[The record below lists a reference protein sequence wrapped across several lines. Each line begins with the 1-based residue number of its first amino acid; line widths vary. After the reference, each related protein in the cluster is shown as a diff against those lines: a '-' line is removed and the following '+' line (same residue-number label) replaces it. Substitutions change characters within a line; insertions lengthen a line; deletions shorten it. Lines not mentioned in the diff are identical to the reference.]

1 MDDDCLYNLL
11 SNFFNPLLRFY
22 YINKYGA
29 PLYILHDYK
38 QPILHLALPHR
49 ADTIFCFPGVTTS
62 IVAPSPS
69 VLPTSSSDSSTT
81 PSVPP
86 HTSTPPL
93 STITPTSSMA
103 LNSSSLP
110 LTNGNTTS
118 IADPATVTISLAT
131 VLSGV
136 VILGCIIIILVL
148 VLKHHRNSKSWCSNK
163 CWGKEEELPANL
175 FCSCNPPLMRQIAIP
190 VDTALTPPPQCSV
203 PSLPAQ
209 EVESKSD
216 YDFVSFTPKVT
227 PTKVGEEEVYHHLK
241 RPVPKLSAPVEI
253 YSQLHLSHR
262 SSHTSLHSTSS
273 SSSHHPCA
281 PQHLG
286 GHCPSCHG
294 SQPLCSCCNES
305 SHHCSGHLCTTCPG
319 RSGHVCNG
327 SDSLTNC
334 EDEQTPMSTSLPVGH
349 TQPSPTLSPLRATR
363 PSYLP
368 LNNSNVLPSSH
379 NTTMPLHMKAP
390 TSHLVPVPPPKK
402 RSMSLT
408 TIVEMPTPMT
418 TPAGQRT
425 EQRTSTPMPP
435 LHTKLQQAAFSTH
448 DIPAIVLSSG
458 SPMTVVTNPMSIP
471 AMCSLPSHHTTVS
484 HNSRADTR
492 TLKSTREN
500 EVPSNAEPTPL
511 KASSNL
517 KPNLNSSLL
526 SVQGRRS
533 HKEDWVLPKLN
544 HGSIT
549 SLNCRE
555 DRHCYSHSLPYYSS
569 NSSHLQGIDARSDPG
584 YETDRDTLNY
594 KLVTIRKTT
603 SLRLPD
609 PASAKNETLV

>member
-1 MDDDCLYNLL
+1 MVLF
-11 SNFFNPLLRFY
+11 SFY
-22 YINKYGA
+22 
-29 PLYILHDYK
+29 
-38 QPILHLALPHR
+38 
-49 ADTIFCFPGVTTS
+49 FCFPGVITS
-62 IVAPSPS
+62 IVTPSPS

-103 LNSSSLP
+103 LNPSP
-110 LTNGNTTS
+110 LTLTNS
-118 IADPATVTISLAT
+118 DPATVTILLAT

-163 CWGKEEELPANL
+163 WWREEEELPAIL
-175 FCSCNPPLMRQIAIP
+175 FASGNPPLIRQIAIP
-190 VDTALTPPPQCSV
+190 ADTTL
-203 PSLPAQ
+203 SLPQEGTQSLSA
-209 EVESKSD
+209 EVESKND
-216 YDFVSFTPKVT
+216 YDVVSFIPKVA
-227 PTKVGEEEVYHHLK
+227 PTKVEEEVYHHLK
-241 RPVPKLSAPVEI
+241 RPVPQPSAPVEI

-262 SSHTSLHSTSS
+262 SSHTSLHSASS

-334 EDEQTPMSTSLPVGH
+334 EGEQTPMIDLPSGH
-349 TQPSPTLSPLRATR
+349 TQHHPVQTVTTR
-363 PSYLP
+363 PTILP
-368 LNNSNVLPSSH
+368 LNNYDTIPNSYNAMLPS
-379 NTTMPLHMKAP
+379 HMKTP
-390 TSHLVPVPPPKK
+390 TNYLAPVPPQRK

-408 TIVEMPTPMT
+408 TIAEMPTSMT
-418 TPAGQRT
+418 TPTGQRT
-425 EQRTSTPMPP
+425 EQPTSTPMPP

-471 AMCSLPSHHTTVS
+471 AMCSLPSHRTTVS
-484 HNSRADTR
+484 YNSRADTR
-492 TLKSTREN
+492 TLTSTREN

-526 SVQGRRS
+526 SVQERMS
-533 HKEDWVLPKLN
+533 HKEDWVPPKLN
-544 HGSIT
+544 HGSFA

-555 DRHCYSHSLPYYSS
+555 DRHCYSHSLPYCSS
-569 NSSHLQGIDARSDPG
+569 NSSYLQGIDARSDPG

-609 PASAKNETLV
+609 PASAKSETLV